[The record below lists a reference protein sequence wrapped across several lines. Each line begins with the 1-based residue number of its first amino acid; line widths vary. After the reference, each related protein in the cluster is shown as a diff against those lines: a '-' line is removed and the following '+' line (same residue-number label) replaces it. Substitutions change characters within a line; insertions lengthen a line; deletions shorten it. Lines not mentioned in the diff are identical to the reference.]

1 MIRRYIFTILC
12 AAGLAGAALPATAA
26 QNKHVG
32 VGFILGE
39 PTGIDA
45 KFWLANEHA
54 LEFGAAWSLS
64 GNNEFHIQGDY
75 LFHKF
80 DLIHIN
86 TGDQFPLFFGIGGR
100 MVLVEN
106 ADDVIGI
113 RFPVGLT
120 YIFANYPFDIFGEI
134 VPILDVAPD
143 SDFDLEAAIGARFW
157 F

>member
-1 MIRRYIFTILC
+1 MIRRCLFAVLC
-12 AAGLAGAALPATAA
+12 AAVLAIAAGPVAAKEKKVGL
-26 QNKHVG
+26 
-32 VGFILGE
+32 GFILGE
-39 PTGIDA
+39 PTGLDV
-45 KFWLANEHA
+45 KFWLANQHA
-54 LEFGAAWSLS
+54 LEFGVAWSLS

-80 DLIHIN
+80 DVFDLT
-86 TGDQFPLFFGIGGR
+86 TGDDFPLFFGIGGR
-100 MVLVEN
+100 MILVDN
-106 ADDVIGI
+106 YKDVFGI

-143 SDFDLEAAIGARFW
+143 SDFDLEGAIGARFW

>member
-1 MIRRYIFTILC
+1 MIRKLMFSAICVAALA
-12 AAGLAGAALPATAA
+12 AAGTPAHAGDKSFGL
-26 QNKHVG
+26 
-32 VGFILGE
+32 GFILGE

-45 KFWLANEHA
+45 KFWLANQHA

-64 GNNEFHIQGDY
+64 GNNEFHLQGDY

-80 DLIHIN
+80 DVFQLKSQ
-86 TGDQFPLFFGIGGR
+86 DELPLYFGVGAR
-100 MVLVEN
+100 MILVDN
-106 ADDVIGI
+106 YDDTFGI

-120 YIFANYPFDIFGEI
+120 YIFNSYPFDIFGEI

-143 SDFDLEAAIGARFW
+143 TDFDLEGAIGARFW

>member
-1 MIRRYIFTILC
+1 MIRKFTFAMLC
-12 AAGLAGAALPATAA
+12 AMLLTIPAARSHAA
-26 QNKHVG
+26 DKHVG

-64 GNNEFHIQGDY
+64 GNNEFHLQGDY
-75 LFHKF
+75 LFHKYGLF
-80 DLIHIN
+80 DLN
-86 TGDQFPLFFGIGGR
+86 NADELPLYFGVGAR
-100 MVLVEN
+100 MILREN
-106 ADDVIGI
+106 ADDIVGI

-143 SDFDLEAAIGARFW
+143 SDFDLEGAIGARFW

>member
-1 MIRRYIFTILC
+1 MIRRSILAIVC
-12 AAGLAGAALPATAA
+12 VAMVALAGTPASASEK
-26 QNKHVG
+26 NVG
-32 VGFILGE
+32 LGFILGE
-39 PTGIDA
+39 PTGVDV
-45 KFWLANEHA
+45 KFWLANQHA

-64 GNNEFHIQGDY
+64 GNNELHIQGDY

-80 DLIHIN
+80 DVFDLKSS
-86 TGDQFPLFFGIGGR
+86 DDLPLYFGVGGR
-100 MVLVEN
+100 MIFRDN
-106 ADDVIGI
+106 IDDTFGV

-143 SDFDLEAAIGARFW
+143 TDFDLEGAIGARFW

>member
-1 MIRRYIFTILC
+1 MIRRSILAIVC
-12 AAGLAGAALPATAA
+12 VATLALAGTPAMAKEK
-26 QNKHVG
+26 NVG
-32 VGFILGE
+32 LGFILGE

-45 KFWLANEHA
+45 KFWLANQHA
-54 LEFGAAWSLS
+54 FEIGAAWSLS

-80 DLIHIN
+80 DVFDLKSS
-86 TGDQFPLFFGIGGR
+86 DELPLYFGVGGR
-100 MVLVEN
+100 MIFRDKI
-106 ADDVIGI
+106 DDTFGV

-143 SDFDLEAAIGARFW
+143 TDFDLEGAIGARFW